1 MLTFKQLI
9 FNQKSN
15 YRLSKEVITS
25 LSRIPSQFF
34 QSLDWRW
41 RLLLVYLTAMAAIFG
56 TSSAALYVFFAR
68 SLNQQLNEQLL
79 TLAQAADPSLATIQ
93 TEGRQTLSRDLP
105 WRNLF
110 SRREQSLEWYNADG
124 ELLAREGTLF
134 PPFPLVK
141 NVSASPSGLS
151 QGSPIFEKADQII
164 SVTIAVYA
172 EELEEKTLRLKGYI
186 RASQSTEQLQVT
198 LNQLLVGLELGG
210 ITALILISLSGVYL
224 TQQALEPMK
233 QSFKRLQQ
241 FTADVSHELR
251 NPLSSIGMATELM
264 LCHREQMQPSDV
276 KKLEMIDSA
285 AAQMKRLVEDLRFL
299 SRTDAGATTVQ
310 ERLTISLD
318 ELLRALAEQFE
329 PIAQLKGITFQAKL
343 PAGLSV
349 KGDVNQLSRLFSNLL
364 ENALKYTEAG
374 GSVTLSLGK
383 SRGNAVISVTDT
395 GIGIAAEY
403 LPFVFQRF
411 WRSEQARS
419 QQQEGLG
426 LGLAIAQA
434 IAQQHGGEITVSSK
448 VGVGSCFRGRLPL
461 V

>member
-1 MLTFKQLI
+1 MLTLRQLI

-41 RLLLVYLTAMAAIFG
+41 RLLLAYLTAMAAIFG

-79 TLAQAADPSLATIQ
+79 TLAQAADPSLGTIQ

-110 SRREQSLEWYNADG
+110 SRREQSLEWYSADG
-124 ELLAREGTLF
+124 ELLAREGTVF

-141 NVSASPSGLS
+141 DISASASGLS
-151 QGSPIFEKADQII
+151 QGSPIFQKADQML

-233 QSFKRLQQ
+233 QSFQRLQQ

-264 LCHREQMQPSDV
+264 LCNREQMQPSDV

-299 SRTDAGATTVQ
+299 SRTDAGAPTVQ
-310 ERLTISLD
+310 ERSAISLD
-318 ELLRALAEQFE
+318 ELLRALVEQFE

-349 KGDVNQLSRLFSNLL
+349 KGDVSQLSRLFSNLL

-434 IAQQHGGEITVSSK
+434 IARQHGGEITVSSK
-448 VGVGSCFRGRLPL
+448 LGVGTCFRGRLPL
-461 V
+461 L